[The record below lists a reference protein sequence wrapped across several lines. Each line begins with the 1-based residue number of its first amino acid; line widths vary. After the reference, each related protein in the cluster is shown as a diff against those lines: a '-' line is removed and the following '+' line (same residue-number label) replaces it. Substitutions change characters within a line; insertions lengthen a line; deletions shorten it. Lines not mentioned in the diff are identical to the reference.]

1 MQIEQIDHRTVKIIL
16 SVEDME
22 QYALTY
28 DQMDYNDRTTRRAIL
43 SIMEQVQSHTT
54 LDVEQNKLFIEAF
67 PGDGGGCVLYVNLVN
82 VRDNGKT
89 FQKERPSFDTP
100 LIFQLDTVD
109 ILAASCKR
117 LFYDYAHLIIKSSLY
132 TGDRSGYVVL
142 LYTYCRSN
150 QRIINI
156 MTEYG
161 TYLGKGAVRAAHHK
175 EHGRE
180 LITDNAIETILDC
193 LC

>member
-1 MQIEQIDHRTVKIIL
+1 MQIEQIDNRTVKIIL
-16 SVEDME
+16 TEEDMQ
-22 QYALTY
+22 QYSLTY
-28 DQMDYNDRTTRRAIL
+28 EQMDYNDRTTRRAIL
-43 SIMEQVQSHTT
+43 NIMEQVQSRTS

-67 PGDGGGCVLYVNLVN
+67 PSDHGGCVLYINLVN
-82 VRDNGKT
+82 AKENGKS

-100 LIFQLDTVD
+100 LIFSLDTVD
-109 ILAASCKR
+109 ILAASCRR

-132 TGDRSGYVVL
+132 TGDRSGYILL

-161 TYLGKGAVRAAHHK
+161 DYLGKGAVRAAHHK

-180 LITDNAIETILDC
+180 LITDNAIETILEC